1 MLRKASR
8 KLSILLTL
16 LLLAVSV
23 APVLAQERDTANSSL
38 YLPFV
43 MQDGQSSTVAAEE
56 IDPDADLTDT
66 VETVSAAGHND
77 DNDANG
83 AVFVMTNANDSVRG
97 NEVVMYSRAA
107 DGALTVTGRFP
118 TGGQGLGAGLGS
130 QGSLTLSDNG
140 RWLFA
145 VNGGSNEISVFAV
158 YPIGLVLTD
167 KVASGGDL
175 PTSLTVR
182 RGLVYVLNAG
192 DPGNITGFKLNR
204 AGKLTPLANSTRN
217 LSNNGSGAAPAPA
230 QLSFSPNGKVLIVTE
245 RSTNQ
250 IDTYTVDRQGRAS
263 GPIVHASSGATPFG
277 FAFGKHDT
285 LVVSEAGG
293 GGLPSAVSS
302 YTLGDDGSLQL
313 VSASV
318 VTGEAAACWIVVT
331 EGGKYAYSTNAG
343 TASLSLFEVNNNS
356 SLTLLN
362 ARSGETGDGTG
373 PTDAAVSR
381 NGRLIYALS
390 PRSQTVIGFRVQANG
405 ALTLVGSFGG
415 LPANAAGV
423 AAW

>member
-1 MLRKASR
+1 MVR

-16 LLLAVSV
+16 LLLAMSV
-23 APVLAQERDTANSSL
+23 APVLAQETDAAATTV
-38 YLPFV
+38 YLPLV
-43 MQDGQSSTVAAEE
+43 TADEQSAGVAAEE
-56 IDPDADLTDT
+56 DLPDADLTDT
-66 VETVSAAGHND
+66 LDSVEAAGHEER
-77 DNDANG
+77 G
-83 AVFVMTNANDSVRG
+83 VVFVMTNANDELRG
-97 NEVVMYSRAA
+97 NEVVMYRRAT

-130 QGSLTLSDNG
+130 QGSLTLSNNG

-145 VNGGSNEISVFAV
+145 VNAGSNELSVFEV
-158 YPIGLVLTD
+158 YPVGLVLTD
-167 KVASGGDL
+167 KVASGGDR
-175 PTSLTVR
+175 PTSITVR
-182 RGLVYVLNAG
+182 NGLVYVLNAG
-192 DPGNITGFKLNR
+192 DPGNITGFKLNG

-230 QLSFSPNGKVLIVTE
+230 QVSFTPNGKVLVVTE

-250 IDTYTVDRQGRAS
+250 IITYTVNRRGLAS
-263 GPIVHASSGATPFG
+263 GPLVHASSGATPFG
-277 FAFGKHDT
+277 FAFGKNDT

-302 YTLGDDGSLQL
+302 YQVGNDGSVQL
-313 VSASV
+313 VSGSV

-331 EGGKYAYSTNAG
+331 QGGKYAYSTNAG
-343 TASLSLFEVNNNS
+343 TASLSLFEVSNNGA
-356 SLTLLN
+356 LTLL
-362 ARSGETGDGTG
+362 AAKGGETGAGTG

-390 PRSQTVIGFRVQANG
+390 PRSQTVIGFSVQTDG
-405 ALTLVGSFGG
+405 TLTMVGSFGG
-415 LPANAAGV
+415 LGANPAGV